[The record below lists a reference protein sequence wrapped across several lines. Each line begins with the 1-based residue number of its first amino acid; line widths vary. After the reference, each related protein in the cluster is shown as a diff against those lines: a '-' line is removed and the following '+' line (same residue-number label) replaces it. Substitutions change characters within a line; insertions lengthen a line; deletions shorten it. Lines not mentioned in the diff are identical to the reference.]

1 MRNESNTLIE
11 IKTSMQSWQNVSADA
26 KLIEETFL

>member
-11 IKTSMQSWQNVSADA
+11 VKTSMQSWKNVSAVA
-26 KLIEETFL
+26 KLIE

>member
-11 IKTSMQSWQNVSADA
+11 IEASMQSWQNVSVDA
-26 KLIEETFL
+26 KLIE